1 MCHNISKYV
10 YAWDHLYSIVFDLK
24 QTVVQSIACDPNI
37 WNAVMQNPA
46 VTSFFESQLAGNH
59 YLNSLLS
66 SMSFIVHLFLFVL
79 SLVLDFHENW
89 VAMFDFATADSTNG
103 AAFAGSGFAETPE
116 KEEKPESQS
125 GNVFDFMGIL
135 QNLKLTVTE
144 MVSRMSNFFQN
155 IFPTVEKDNSF
166 MDYKNVMGTSFMG
179 LAVMVIMVVLMKRA

>member
-1 MCHNISKYV
+1 
-10 YAWDHLYSIVFDLK
+10 
-24 QTVVQSIACDPNI
+24 VQSIACDPNI

-59 YLNSLLS
+59 YPTSLLS
-66 SMSFIVHLFLFVL
+66 SMSFVSTFFVFLSF
-79 SLVLDFHENW
+79 VLDFHANW
-89 VAMFDFATADSTNG
+89 VAMVDFATADSTNG
-103 AAFAGSGFAETPE
+103 AAFAGSGFVETPE

-155 IFPTVEKDNSF
+155 IFPTVEKDKSSADADGGSF
-166 MDYKNVMGTSFMG
+166 MDYKNVVGGSFMG